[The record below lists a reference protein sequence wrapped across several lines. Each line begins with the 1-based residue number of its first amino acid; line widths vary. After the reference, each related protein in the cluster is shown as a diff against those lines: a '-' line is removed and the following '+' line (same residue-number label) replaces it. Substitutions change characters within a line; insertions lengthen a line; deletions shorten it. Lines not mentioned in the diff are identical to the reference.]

1 MSAVDVAAPNTVGA
15 IWDDLVAELPVGV
28 MLQDQHGGVLAAN
41 KRAASLLGL
50 SQADLLCGRRP
61 ARWGLCDES
70 GAALPS
76 DADLADQAFR
86 MGTPLAVPMVV
97 TRDGKPRTRIWAD
110 HYPLSVHGRPR
121 LLVLLAP
128 VDDDVARSRGL
139 IDPVTGLPGR
149 LLLLDRLQQA
159 LVRARTHGTL
169 ATLVLLDVRQLATI
183 NARHGFVR
191 GDDLLALLGG
201 RLRSDLRAD
210 HTVARYGGD
219 ELAVVAEH
227 PNGTG
232 EPIAERVRDLAE
244 RPVRLGGAH
253 LRPGVQVCW
262 VTSDGSAPVHSVLA
276 YAESRLRP

>member
-1 MSAVDVAAPNTVGA
+1 MSAVNVAAPNTVGA

-28 MLQDQHGGVLAAN
+28 MLRDQHGDVLAAN

-61 ARWGLCDES
+61 ARWRLCDES
-70 GAALPS
+70 GAPLPS
-76 DADLADQAFR
+76 DADLADQVFR

-97 TRDGKPRTRIWAD
+97 TRDGTPSARIWAD
-110 HYPLSVHGRPR
+110 HYPLNVHGRPR
-121 LLVLLAP
+121 LLVLLQP

-139 IDPVTGLPGR
+139 LDPVTGLPGR

-159 LVRARTHGTL
+159 LVRARTRGTL
-169 ATLVLLDVRQLATI
+169 ATLVLLDVRQLAEV
-183 NARHGFVR
+183 NARYGFAR
-191 GDDLLALLGG
+191 GDEVLSVLGA
-201 RLRSDLRAD
+201 RLRSGLRAD

-232 EPIAERVRDLAE
+232 EPIAERVRELAE
-244 RPVRLGGAH
+244 RPIRVGGEH
-253 LRPGVQVCW
+253 LRPGVRVCW

-276 YAESRLRP
+276 YAESRLHP